1 MKKYIGYI
9 RVSTIK
15 QNDCLVVQKNIIE
28 GYINSSNGE
37 LIDIVINEDSKNNK
51 ILNSLIDKCINN
63 DYTLLFSHW
72 DRLSRDLN
80 FIINLI
86 NNGVKLYC
94 ITSPQFNYG
103 MFNDI
108 NIWESDLVSKRT
120 KIGLSNAKKRGVKLG
135 SPQNL
140 TMEAKRRGTQMIKQS
155 RMECEVWKEA
165 HLFIKDFISKNGG
178 INFTEISR
186 ELNNNGYRTRR
197 GYRFT
202 ATTVRRLIN
211 FNN

>member
-15 QNDCLVVQKNIIE
+15 QNDCLITQKDIIE
-28 GYINSSNGE
+28 EYINSSNGE

-80 FIINLI
+80 FIINII

-108 NIWESDLVSKRT
+108 NIWESNLVSIRT

-140 TMEAKRRGTQMIKQS
+140 TMEAKRRGVQMIKQS
-155 RMECEVWKEA
+155 RMECEVWKNA
-165 HLFIKDFISKNGG
+165 NLFIKDFISKNGYV
-178 INFTEISR
+178 NLTEISDK
-186 ELNNNGYRTRR
+186 LNENGYRTRR
-197 GYRFT
+197 GCKFQPN
-202 ATTVRRLIN
+202 TVKRLIELN
-211 FNN
+211 W